1 MNVSQVVQYREQVE
15 GQKIEEAKLVEVD
28 RVEKQKVEKI
38 LNKRKIWDIEK
49 YLVYWKGFILGNNT
63 WEKEKDLE
71 NAKELVNEFKRR
83 ISTEVR

>member
-1 MNVSQVVQYREQVE
+1 M
-15 GQKIEEAKLVEVD
+15 
-28 RVEKQKVEKI
+28 
-38 LNKRKIWDIEK
+38 
-49 YLVYWKGFILGNNT
+49 YLKGFTPENDT